1 MRVEQTFTISRPPE
15 VVFDYVA
22 NPANLASWQTANT
35 LVEQLTE
42 GQPRL
47 GSRYRERVKPTMGKQ
62 FDQVVEFADFERP
75 HRLRVHVVE
84 GPYPIDGA
92 WTFEPVD
99 AGTSVSFVADGELTG
114 PLKLLE
120 PLARRALA
128 RQFRDYHRNLTRELE
143 HR

>member
-62 FDQVVEFADFERP
+62 FDQVVEFAVDP
-75 HRLRVHVVE
+75 ATGRLARTGQECVI
-84 GPYPIDGA
+84 GS
-92 WTFEPVD
+92 PVD
-99 AGTSVSFVADGELTG
+99 VKF
-114 PLKLLE
+114 
-120 PLARRALA
+120 ARP
-128 RQFRDYHRNLTRELE
+128 
-143 HR
+143 